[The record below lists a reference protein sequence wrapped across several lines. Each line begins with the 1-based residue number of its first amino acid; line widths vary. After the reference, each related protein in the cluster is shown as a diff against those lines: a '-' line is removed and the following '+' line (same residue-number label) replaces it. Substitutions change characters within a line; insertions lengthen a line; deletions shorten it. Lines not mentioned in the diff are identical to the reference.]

1 MNYKPKA
8 LPNASTATVTDPANI
23 TLHAPTVANPNLV
36 AQSNQS
42 VEEERGLPLSAM
54 VVVLEVELQIS
65 LSSILGWLV
74 HFSFTH
80 NAFFLFLSSFTFCV
94 GHVKEVAAHEDKEL
108 AVLESNEIWSRK
120 VQKGDTLWHLSEKY
134 LGDGTK
140 WPYLQSACDLDQD
153 PRRLQPGRPITN
165 TCVTRAKEDARVVDS
180 FTC

>member
-1 MNYKPKA
+1 
-8 LPNASTATVTDPANI
+8 
-23 TLHAPTVANPNLV
+23 
-36 AQSNQS
+36 
-42 VEEERGLPLSAM
+42 M
-54 VVVLEVELQIS
+54 VVFLEFELQFS
-65 LSSILGWLV
+65 LRSIFRLVSSFQFPSQCI
-74 HFSFTH
+74 
-80 NAFFLFLSSFTFCV
+80 FLSDFLYLCV
-94 GHVKEVAAHEDKEL
+94 GHVKEVAAHEDKEV